1 MTKDLITVVVPI
13 YNGEKF
19 IEPCVASIR
28 AQTWTDLEIL
38 LVDDGSTDGSLAL
51 CEKLAAQDERIRVL
65 HKENGGLGSARNF
78 GMDHANGEFI
88 GFCDVDDTMDA
99 RMYEALHDM
108 IVSTGSDFAD
118 CGYSEMRDGVCVFG
132 GDAPSDEVRVVG
144 REDALRV
151 FASGKGI
158 IWGVWCKLFRV
169 SSCGALR
176 FPTGKE
182 HGEDVRFILEF
193 IKRNERFCW
202 AKLGY
207 YRYNKSNSESMTKQ
221 SWSPAKLG
229 LARFYRE
236 LAQTAKAYGL
246 DDIVDS
252 TAVRHY
258 ENLLSCYIRL
268 MKRGL
273 RPEAK
278 AFLDEMRAE
287 KKDMLRSGLSP
298 AYKADYLLCL
308 HFPHLAPTL
317 NFWYD

>member
-1 MTKDLITVVVPI
+1 MTKDLISVVVPT

-28 AQTWTDLEIL
+28 EQTWTDLEIL

-51 CEKLAAQDERIRVL
+51 CETLAAQDGRIRVL
-65 HKENGGLGSARNF
+65 HKENGGLGSARNC

-118 CGYSEMRDGVCVFG
+118 CGHAEVRDGVCTYAG
-132 GDAPSDEVRVVG
+132 GKNGTEVHVVG

-151 FASGKGI
+151 FSTGKGI
-158 IWGVWCKLFRV
+158 IWGVWCKLFRAC
-169 SSCGALR
+169 SCGELR
-176 FPTGKE
+176 FPKGKE
-182 HGEDVRFILEF
+182 HGEDVRFILDF

-202 AKLGY
+202 AELGY

-236 LAQTAKAYGL
+236 LAQTAKEYGL
-246 DDIVDS
+246 DDIADA

-268 MKRGL
+268 AKRGL
-273 RPEAK
+273 RPEAE
-278 AFLDEMRAE
+278 AFLAEMRAE

-308 HFPHLAPTL
+308 RFPHLAPKL
-317 NFWYD
+317 NFWYN